1 GRHQEPGGPFP
12 AHGGHRGRHDP
23 GRRPRH
29 PHPRRPRPAGPGP
42 RGAASNARAARG
54 RPRRCPDRAMTMAS
68 LRPQRTLTHVHTGG
82 SGHRPRH
89 SVERRSRSGKKER
102 SMRHATIGFITA
114 VVLALTATAASAAGF
129 QMTPAVQAELDK
141 QKTVI
146 AGWAANATVVNAV
159 VEQNRR
165 GPIAGMDNPKWRLTR
180 RSDPTMTAFQSNAA
194 GQFLKAQIDENKGK
208 FSEAFL
214 SAAAGE
220 KVAFVEKTT
229 SYIHV
234 GQAKFDAPY
243 TTGKAWQ

>member
-1 GRHQEPGGPFP
+1 
-12 AHGGHRGRHDP
+12 
-23 GRRPRH
+23 
-29 PHPRRPRPAGPGP
+29 
-42 RGAASNARAARG
+42 
-54 RPRRCPDRAMTMAS
+54 
-68 LRPQRTLTHVHTGG
+68 
-82 SGHRPRH
+82 
-89 SVERRSRSGKKER
+89 
-102 SMRHATIGFITA
+102 MRHATIGFITA

-146 AGWAANATVVNAV
+146 AGWAANAAVVGAV

-165 GPIAGMDNPKWRLTR
+165 GPIAGMDNPKWKLTR
-180 RSDPTMTAFQSNAA
+180 RSDPTITAFQNNAA

-229 SYIHV
+229 SYIHR

-243 TTGKAWQ
+243 TTGKAWQGTAEFDESSQTYAIQISVPVLADGRAIGVLVVGVNLSHLESLAKK